1 MKMEEEW
8 NYLGLRKRSG
18 YNSNKELASNLDH
31 LHVFTA
37 WTELPHSLKI

>member
-18 YNSNKELASNLDH
+18 CNSNKELASNLDH

-37 WTELPHSLKI
+37 WTELLHSLKI